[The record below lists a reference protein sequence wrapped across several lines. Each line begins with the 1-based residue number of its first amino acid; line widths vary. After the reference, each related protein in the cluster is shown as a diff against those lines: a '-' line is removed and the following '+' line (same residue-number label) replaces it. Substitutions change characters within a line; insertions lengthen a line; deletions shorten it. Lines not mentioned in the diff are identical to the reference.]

1 MTRKRIIIFITVL
14 LGIILG
20 AFLLIKI
27 GQGYRPD
34 FSTKQFRP
42 TGLLIA
48 TSTPNQASI
57 YIDGKIAKVKTPSN
71 LNLAPGEYEIEIKKD
86 GFTSWKKK
94 ILIEKELVAKTEAYL
109 FPNFPSLNVMTST
122 GASSPVISP
131 DGKKVVFAVANYE
144 SEEKN
149 GLWVLNLSDRP
160 LGLGRDPLQILQ
172 SAPKGRQFEES
183 KYQWSPD
190 SEQILVTLNQDE
202 VNEENFLV
210 EADRLNPATELIDVT
225 NQLLIIRNRWQD
237 EQDIIKKAEL
247 AKLPE
252 ELIMIFEDNTQDIS
266 FSPDA
271 TKIMFTAT
279 ASAVIPKELIPPL
292 PGASNQ
298 PEAREITTGNIYV
311 YDIKED
317 RNFFIMEAPVKPQAD
332 EVTPAKQ
339 VQEDQKQAFSKTVS
353 WFPTSKNIFIVQEDR
368 LSMIEYDGTNFIDI
382 YSGPFENSFAFPFP
396 SGTRI
401 LILTSLNN
409 ENIPP
414 NLYAVSVR

>member
-1 MTRKRIIIFITVL
+1 MIRKRIIIFTTVL
-14 LGIILG
+14 IGIILG

-34 FSTKQFRP
+34 FTTKQFRP

-94 ILIEKELVAKTEAYL
+94 ILIEKELVVKTDAYL
-109 FPNFPSLNVMTST
+109 FPTFPSLNVMTST
-122 GASSPVISP
+122 GASKPVISP
-131 DGKKVVFAVANYE
+131 DGKKVVFAVANFE

-172 SAPKGRQFEES
+172 SAPRGRQFEEAD
-183 KYQWSPD
+183 YRWSPD
-190 SEQILVTLNQDE
+190 SKEILVTLSQGK

-210 EADRLNPATELIDVT
+210 EANKLNLSTELIDVT
-225 NQLLIIRNRWQD
+225 NQLLTIQNRWAN
-237 EQDIIKKAEL
+237 EQEIIDKVSL
-247 AKLPE
+247 ARLPE
-252 ELIMIFEDNTQDIS
+252 ELLIIFENAVDDIA
-266 FSPDA
+266 FSLDE
-271 TKIMFTAT
+271 TKVMYTAT
-279 ASAVIPKELIPPL
+279 DSASIPKELIPPL

-298 PEAREITTGNIYV
+298 PETREITPGNIYV
-311 YDIKED
+311 YDLKED
-317 RNFFIMEAPVKPQAD
+317 RNFYIMEAPIKA
-332 EVTPAKQ
+332 E
-339 VQEDQKQAFSKTVS
+339 QKEEENEEKTFSKTIS
-353 WFPTSKNIFIVQEDR
+353 WFPTSKNLFVIQEDR
-368 LSMIEYDGTNFIDI
+368 LSTVEYDGTNFVDI

-396 SGTRI
+396 NATRV
-401 LILTSLNN
+401 LILTSLNKDL
-409 ENIPP
+409 PP

>member
-14 LGIILG
+14 IGIILG

-27 GQGYRPD
+27 GQGYQPD

-183 KYQWSPD
+183 QYQWSPD

-202 VNEENFLV
+202 INEENFLV
-210 EADRLNPATELIDVT
+210 KADRLNPATELIDVT
-225 NQLLIIRNRWQD
+225 NQLLIIENRWQD

-252 ELIMIFEDNTQDIS
+252 ELIMILEDNTQDIS

-279 ASAVIPKELIPPL
+279 ASAVIPEELIPPL

-298 PEAREITTGNIYV
+298 PETREITPGNIYV

-317 RNFFIMEAPVKPQAD
+317 RNFLIMEAPIKPQED
-332 EVTPAKQ
+332 EITPVKQ
-339 VQEDQKQAFSKTVS
+339 TKEDQKQAFSKTVS

-368 LSMIEYDGTNFIDI
+368 LSMVEYDGTNFIDI

-414 NLYAVSVR
+414 NLYAVSVH